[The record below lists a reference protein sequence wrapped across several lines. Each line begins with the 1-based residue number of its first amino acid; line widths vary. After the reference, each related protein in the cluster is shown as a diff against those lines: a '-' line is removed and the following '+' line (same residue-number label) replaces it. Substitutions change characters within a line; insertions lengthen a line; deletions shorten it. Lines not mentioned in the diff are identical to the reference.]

1 MKYDFFFFFYS
12 QIMALYYDYINKEE
26 SWDNPV
32 VKFAELTTSELIKK
46 AFNEMKD
53 GKEDSVFDT
62 LADSQV
68 LYQQSGFIL
77 GFTFA
82 VKLMQESLSDKM

>member
-1 MKYDFFFFFYS
+1 MKYDFFETRYP
-12 QIMALYYDYINKEE
+12 QIMTLYYDYISKKE

-32 VKFAELTTSELIKK
+32 VKFVEPATSKLIEK

-62 LADSQV
+62 LTDSQV

-77 GFTFA
+77 GFMFA